1 MERETGVRNSDLYPE
16 LGYTECV
23 NGWIEAIPGDR
34 NNTFRCSNV
43 RNPNLMIHFT
53 HLSSLS

>member
-43 RNPNLMIHFT
+43 RNHY
-53 HLSSLS
+53 SLTSGQSKD